1 MKSIYVGFVDSRSGH
16 LGSRLIAWFLDSEV
30 NHVFGMIGDPD
41 FQDINDF
48 TVYETSPTHFLS
60 RPYSQRKDTVVRVF
74 RSRYGQPALAQA
86 FWERHV
92 KERTF
97 YNYPALCGHAVII
110 AVNLLI
116 KCVNKYIPGFFREWT
131 PSNPLATKGLLQ
143 CSEATLLGLQAA
155 FVPSVASYLAPDMDP
170 TLLLKICENHPEAFE
185 DVSKQFCTK
194 GNLA

>member
-1 MKSIYVGFVDSRSGH
+1 VDMYIGFVDSRSGH
-16 LGSRLIAWFLDSEV
+16 WGSRLISWFLDSEV
-30 NHVFGMIGDPD
+30 NHVFGMIGEKSAIKDSFP
-41 FQDINDF
+41 
-48 TVYETSPTHFLS
+48 VYETSPLFFLK
-60 RPYSQRKDTVVRVF
+60 RPYKKRKDTVVRVF